1 MRLRRLSAHGP
12 KRHLVRGRRF
22 GRSWVESGHDAA
34 TANRSLLTLSNRL
47 LRNDAAMQHGVSGWL
62 VVSST
67 SIFKWFCDL
76 GSSTLRLRSRHQDRE
91 SDQEF
96 ADTRSLSKPL
106 ELAQSMG

>member
-1 MRLRRLSAHGP
+1 M
-12 KRHLVRGRRF
+12 
-22 GRSWVESGHDAA
+22 
-34 TANRSLLTLSNRL
+34 TLSNRL

-76 GSSTLRLRSRHQDRE
+76 GSSTLRMRSRHQDRE

-96 ADTRSLSKPL
+96 AETRSLSKPL